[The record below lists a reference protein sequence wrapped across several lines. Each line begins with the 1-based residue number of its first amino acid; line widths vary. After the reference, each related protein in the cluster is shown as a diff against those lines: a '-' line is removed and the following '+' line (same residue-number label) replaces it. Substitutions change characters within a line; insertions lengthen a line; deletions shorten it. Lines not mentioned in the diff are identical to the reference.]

1 MIEKG
6 NSGKQRVEERSRV
19 YVCGFCL
26 TLIRTLE
33 ETDRQTGH
41 AGDQIE
47 WLKECALRDIEK

>member
-1 MIEKG
+1 MIEIG
-6 NSGKQRVEERSRV
+6 DSRKQRVEERSRV

-41 AGDQIE
+41 AGDRIE
-47 WLKECALRDIEK
+47 WLEEGAVRDIEK